1 MSKGTETRRRIISQA
16 AALFNRRGYEGSSL
30 QDLMKATG
38 LEKGGIYRHFSSKEE
53 LAALAFQHAWND
65 AMAAREQ
72 DMDGLTNH
80 VDRLKQYISN
90 FVHCRPSVPGGCPL
104 LNTAIDADDGNP
116 VLRDHERKALKDWQ
130 KKLEAMIADGI
141 DARQIRRRTDK
152 RRLANLIIASL
163 EGALMVARLDKS
175 EQALHV
181 VEAHLHDYIE
191 REVRKG
197 GPK

>member
-1 MSKGTETRRRIISQA
+1 M
-16 AALFNRRGYEGSSL
+16 
-30 QDLMKATG
+30 
-38 LEKGGIYRHFSSKEE
+38 
-53 LAALAFQHAWND
+53 
-65 AMAAREQ
+65 
-72 DMDGLTNH
+72 
-80 VDRLKQYISN
+80 
-90 FVHCRPSVPGGCPL
+90 

-116 VLRDHERKALKDWQ
+116 VLRDHARKALKDWQ

-175 EQALHV
+175 EQALDV